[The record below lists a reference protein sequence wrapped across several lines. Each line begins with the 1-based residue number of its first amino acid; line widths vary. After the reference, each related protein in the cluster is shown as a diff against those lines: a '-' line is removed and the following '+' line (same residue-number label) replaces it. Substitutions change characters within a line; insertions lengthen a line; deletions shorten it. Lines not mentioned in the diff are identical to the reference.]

1 MNKQWDYLQKSF
13 EEQRLAHSYLL
24 SGQDVKE
31 IESFA
36 KEFTKFINCIS
47 PNFNGH
53 ENFNKKSGC
62 CNKCQNCRMIEG
74 DSFPDLMVMRSK
86 NSKSSKDN
94 EKDMME
100 ISIEQ
105 VRYAQNFLA
114 LKAYYGNF
122 KSIIIENADR
132 MTSEAQNCFLK
143 TLEEPKGKTI
153 IFLVTSKPDSLL
165 QTIFSRC
172 QQVKFYMGSKS
183 EISPDEQK
191 VMSDL
196 QRILGA
202 DLAEKFSFAKNT
214 NLEGENFAN
223 IINIL
228 QKFFRKELISKIMMQ
243 SSGTK
248 YSVFK
253 VRNILNTLQKISH
266 KASTSNINQ
275 KMALE
280 IILLDL

>member
-1 MNKQWDYLQKSF
+1 
-13 EEQRLAHSYLL
+13 
-24 SGQDVKE
+24 
-31 IESFA
+31 
-36 KEFTKFINCIS
+36 
-47 PNFNGH
+47 
-53 ENFNKKSGC
+53 
-62 CNKCQNCRMIEG
+62 
-74 DSFPDLMVMRSK
+74 
-86 NSKSSKDN
+86 
-94 EKDMME
+94 
-100 ISIEQ
+100 
-105 VRYAQNFLA
+105 
-114 LKAYYGNF
+114 
-122 KSIIIENADR
+122 
-132 MTSEAQNCFLK
+132 
-143 TLEEPKGKTI
+143 
-153 IFLVTSKPDSLL
+153 
-165 QTIFSRC
+165 
-172 QQVKFYMGSKS
+172 MGSKS